1 MRTYLLRRLLWMIP
15 TILAIFT
22 ITFFL
27 MHATPGSPWD
37 NQGRPL
43 PLHVI
48 ENLNAKY
55 GLDKPVWEQYLIF
68 LWGILSR
75 ADLGD
80 SYMRAGQSVTGLL
93 VDYFPI
99 SLQLGLLAMTFAVI
113 GGLLLGV
120 LGALRP
126 NTTLDYVTTFL
137 SVIGI
142 STPNYVVA
150 SLLVILLSIQFDL
163 LPTGGW
169 DGILS
174 NRVIIPVIALGLGP
188 MATIARYTR
197 SAVLEVLSQDYIRTA
212 RAKGVSSRNVHIGH
226 VLPNAMISVVTVA
239 GISLVNVVTGSFFV
253 ESILNIPGIG
263 RHFVTSVTARDYPVI
278 IGTTLLYATLVMVMN
293 LVVDIAYTIL
303 DPRIKFG

>member
-1 MRTYLLRRLLWMIP
+1 LRTYILRRLLLMIP

-37 NQGRPL
+37 QTGRPL

-55 GLDKPVWEQYLIF
+55 GLDKPVWEQYVIF
-68 LWGILSR
+68 LWGIISR
-75 ADLGD
+75 GDLGD
-80 SYMRAGQSVTGLL
+80 SYMRAGQSVSTMLMT
-93 VDYFPI
+93 YFPV

-113 GGLLLGV
+113 GGLTLGL

-126 NTTLDYVTTFL
+126 NSPLDYLTTFL

-142 STPNYVVA
+142 STPSYVAATLMVIVL
-150 SLLVILLSIQFDL
+150 SLWLRW

-169 DGILS
+169 DGITS
-174 NRVIIPVIALGLGP
+174 ERVIIPVIALGLGP
-188 MATIARYTR
+188 LATIARYTR
-197 SAVLEVLSQDYIRTA
+197 SAVLEVLSQEYIRTA
-212 RAKGVSSRNVHIGH
+212 HAKGVTIRGVHLRH

-239 GISLVNVVTGSFFV
+239 GVSLVSVVTGSFFV

-263 RHFVTSVTARDYPVI
+263 RYFVTSVSARDYPVI
-278 IGTTLLYATLVMVMN
+278 IGTTLLYATLVMIMN
-293 LVVDIAYTIL
+293 LAVDVAYTVL
-303 DPRIKFG
+303 DPRIKYT